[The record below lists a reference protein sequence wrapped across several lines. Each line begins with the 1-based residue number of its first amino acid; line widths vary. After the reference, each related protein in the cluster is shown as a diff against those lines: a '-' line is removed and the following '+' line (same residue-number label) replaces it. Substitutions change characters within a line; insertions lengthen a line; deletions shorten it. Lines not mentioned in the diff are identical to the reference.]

1 MYEPVA
7 VDLFSSLLA
16 IFLGTVFVMS
26 FLLTSAGV
34 GAQEEQSL
42 SSRESL
48 LSHFQDDEDIYAILT
63 GDQDYLAAHVTLKE
77 EPLPKPRPRQVVRT
91 HTAKP
96 KVVKPK
102 VVKPKVVKPKVVKPS
117 GTQFGADCSIAL
129 TNLGYKK
136 SDANR
141 LVNEMLTNNP
151 NIKDVQTFITEA
163 FKK

>member
-7 VDLFSSLLA
+7 VDMFSSLLA
-16 IFLGTVFVMS
+16 ILLGTIFAVT
-26 FLLTSAGV
+26 FLLTAAGV
-34 GAQEEQSL
+34 GTQEQSL

-77 EPLPKPRPRQVVRT
+77 EPLPKPKPRPKPRQTVRKQ
-91 HTAKP
+91 TAR
-96 KVVKPK
+96 
-102 VVKPKVVKPKVVKPS
+102 PKVVKPKVVKPS